1 MRHLAKVAAVLFL
14 PIILA
19 ASAGT
24 LDGTFALQT
33 GGAKSH
39 GYLRATATA
48 DPLDEHLD
56 IWMTPE
62 NGTRAILR
70 YTVDMT
76 KLLHVICVS
85 DDFVHFLHIHP
96 VLGSDGHFTI
106 DQRFPAAGPY
116 HIYADGEPQGLGQQ
130 VFRFDLPVASGAAS
144 STRTLPPAARIAS
157 AGPYAVELSTTS
169 VLAGRDSA
177 VIVHIRKSGKPARD
191 LHPYLGA
198 LAHAVLLDTKDLS
211 YVHVH
216 PMPLAAERAGSMA
229 GMDMSSMSGMGG
241 MDMTLPDSAT
251 SSPAMELHL
260 HLREAG
266 AYKLWLQ
273 FRGGASLYVAPFA
286 VTAR

>member
-106 DQRFPAAGPY
+106 DQRFPAAGAGVAAQPL
-116 HIYADGEPQGLGQQ
+116 AAAAGARVRVVPG
-130 VFRFDLPVASGAAS
+130 ASGAGAQ
-144 STRTLPPAARIAS
+144 R
-157 AGPYAVELSTTS
+157 G
-169 VLAGRDSA
+169 
-177 VIVHIRKSGKPARD
+177 
-191 LHPYLGA
+191 LHR
-198 LAHAVLLDTKDLS
+198 VD
-211 YVHVH
+211 
-216 PMPLAAERAGSMA
+216 
-229 GMDMSSMSGMGG
+229 
-241 MDMTLPDSAT
+241 
-251 SSPAMELHL
+251 
-260 HLREAG
+260 
-266 AYKLWLQ
+266 
-273 FRGGASLYVAPFA
+273 
-286 VTAR
+286 